1 MEYCHFDGIRRTVAL
16 KERNPDLKVLFSVGG
31 WTAGGWVFSQM
42 AETAERRRMFTAS
55 VLHFLTYFGL
65 DGMDLDWEMPG
76 YDMYGGQPTNPE
88 VCELLMFLSLN
99 KTNKIYLTELWKPGM
114 IIISC
119 G

>member
-1 MEYCHFDGIRRTVAL
+1 M
-16 KERNPDLKVLFSVGG
+16 KVLFSVGG

-55 VLHFLTYFGL
+55 VLHFLGYFGL

-88 VCELLMFLSLN
+88 VCELLMFLGLN
-99 KTNKIYLTELWKPGM
+99 KANKRYTYDRSIASMTSYGIYGIYIWGIFHTSDQHNQE
-114 IIISC
+114 
-119 G
+119 

>member
-1 MEYCHFDGIRRTVAL
+1 M
-16 KERNPDLKVLFSVGG
+16 KVLFSVGG

-55 VLHFLTYFGL
+55 VLHFLSYFGL

-88 VCELLMFLSLN
+88 VGTHHTRHKTQKMKVCELLTYTTMQSRD
-99 KTNKIYLTELWKPGM
+99 I
-114 IIISC
+114 
-119 G
+119 

>member
-1 MEYCHFDGIRRTVAL
+1 MAL

-55 VLHFLTYFGL
+55 VLHFLSYFGL

-88 VCELLMFLSLN
+88 VG
-99 KTNKIYLTELWKPGM
+99 TQHRT
-114 IIISC
+114 
-119 G
+119 

>member
-1 MEYCHFDGIRRTVAL
+1 MEYCHYDGIRRTVAL

-76 YDMYGGQPTNPE
+76 YDMYGGQPTNPQ
-88 VCELLMFLSLN
+88 VGTQHRTSDTRHR
-99 KTNKIYLTELWKPGM
+99 K
-114 IIISC
+114 
-119 G
+119 

>member
-1 MEYCHFDGIRRTVAL
+1 M
-16 KERNPDLKVLFSVGG
+16 KVLFSVGG

-88 VCELLMFLSLN
+88 VCELLMFLSRQE
-99 KTNKIYLTELWKPGM
+99 IYEESPRGAASGLRSDF
-114 IIISC
+114 SC
-119 G
+119 LY